1 MRPRALAVLRLIANS
16 SFVDRCTG
24 RSAGFSPLRVRST
37 VASSLPA
44 LIERV
49 RSVGDQAPSATK
61 KGLMDRRESVS
72 RRQRD
77 DQIVIV
83 DRQRACGSDQAA
95 VRSARK
101 FGYSLFNV
109 SGFT

>member
-1 MRPRALAVLRLIANS
+1 
-16 SFVDRCTG
+16 
-24 RSAGFSPLRVRST
+24 
-37 VASSLPA
+37 
-44 LIERV
+44 
-49 RSVGDQAPSATK
+49 
-61 KGLMDRRESVS
+61 MDRRESVS

-83 DRQRACGSDQAA
+83 DRQRDCGSDQAA